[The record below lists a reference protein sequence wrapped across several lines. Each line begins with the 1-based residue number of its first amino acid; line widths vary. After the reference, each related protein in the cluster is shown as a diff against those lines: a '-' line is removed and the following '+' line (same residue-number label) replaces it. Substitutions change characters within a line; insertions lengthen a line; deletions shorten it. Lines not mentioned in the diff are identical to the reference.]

1 MKESIMQLIN
11 VEYQRGRDIILK
23 NINLNIKTEEIILVR
38 GRSGVGKTTLAKITA
53 LILKPTKGNILF
65 MNKSILGLPDRERS
79 SIRLSYIGYIDQE
92 YRLINEI
99 TVKENILLAAV
110 LKGVD
115 RGEALKK
122 LYELSEKIGIK
133 GLLDKYPGEL
143 SGGQRQRAV
152 ILRALIKDPILIIA
166 DEPYSSL
173 DDETIRIV
181 EELFREYI
189 NSTGSGV
196 LITTT
201 DLLGKYSVDKEFLL
215 EKGTLRSM

>member
-1 MKESIMQLIN
+1 MQLIN

-53 LILKPTKGNILF
+53 LILKPTKGSISF

-79 SIRLSYIGYIDQE
+79 SMRLSYIGYIDQE

-115 RGEALKK
+115 RGDALKK

-189 NSTGSGV
+189 NRRGSGV

>member
-1 MKESIMQLIN
+1 M
-11 VEYQRGRDIILK
+11 
-23 NINLNIKTEEIILVR
+23 
-38 GRSGVGKTTLAKITA
+38 
-53 LILKPTKGNILF
+53 
-65 MNKSILGLPDRERS
+65 
-79 SIRLSYIGYIDQE
+79 RLSYIGYIDQE

-110 LKGVD
+110 LKGID

-189 NSTGSGV
+189 NRRGSGV

>member
-1 MKESIMQLIN
+1 MQLIN

>member
-1 MKESIMQLIN
+1 MQLIN

-115 RGEALKK
+115 RGDALKK